1 MIRKKTRKISDFENW
16 KLIILK
22 DVKEKMLDGILD
34 ESYSINYIKI
44 VRRRTARTERNEK
57 IAN

>member
-34 ESYSINYIKI
+34 ESYSINYIKT